1 MPQIN
6 LTKTDL
12 VVLMQVLNKSLSNTE
27 IGHSNERHLPRII
40 KKIDKKLIK
49 LIENEVGHQENAH

>member
-27 IGHSNERHLPRII
+27 IGHSHERHLPRII
-40 KKIDKKLIK
+40 KKIDKKLLK
-49 LIENEVGHQENAH
+49 LIENERNKI